1 MMARR
6 KLLNKTSLE
15 VFWILLPLLIVSG
28 LVWPVVSRLS
38 PLSQGVGP
46 DITIRI
52 TGFQWGWR
60 YEYMDASV
68 QRDSFA
74 GVQSPEARDVSVAH
88 EVSGN
93 QNHQPLSLVRPLVLP
108 VGKPIRLISSAPH
121 DGEIHTWWVPVLGV
135 KLDAIPG
142 LLREHKFRVDRL
154 GVFRG
159 QNGGTCSNNKRVMP
173 VVVEVKSVADYEA
186 WLKRQKLNFSGLHK

>member
-1 MMARR
+1 M
-6 KLLNKTSLE
+6 
-15 VFWILLPLLIVSG
+15 LLPLLIVSG
-28 LVWPVVSRLS
+28 LVWPVASRLS
-38 PLSQGVGP
+38 PLSQGAEP

-68 QRDSFA
+68 QIDSFA

-93 QNHQPLSLVRPLVLP
+93 QDHQSLALVRPLVLP

-121 DGEIHTWWVPVLGV
+121 DGEIHTWWVPALGV

-142 LLREHKFRVDRL
+142 LHREHKFRVDRL

-159 QNGGTCSNNKRVMP
+159 QNGGTCGNNKRVMP
-173 VVVEVKSVADYEA
+173 VVVEVKSVADYEV